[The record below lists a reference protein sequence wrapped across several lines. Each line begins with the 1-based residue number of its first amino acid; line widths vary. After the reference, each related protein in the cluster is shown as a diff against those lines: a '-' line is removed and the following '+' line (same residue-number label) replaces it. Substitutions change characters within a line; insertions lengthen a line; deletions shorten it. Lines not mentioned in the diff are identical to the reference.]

1 MNEYIGK
8 HIGAKYYMKLN
19 SLAIFSCNN
28 INKFL
33 VEAAYAITIAKISV
47 HGLQG
52 FSYLCSTNI
61 KVREPKENRTQF
73 HQV

>member
-19 SLAIFSCNN
+19 HLSIFSCNN
-28 INKFL
+28 KNKFL
-33 VEAAYAITIAKISV
+33 VEAAYAKISV

-61 KVREPKENRTQF
+61 KVRESKESRAQF